1 MSKCVFYPL
10 KAPRINTTC
19 YTLQGLNTLHGVTVE
34 YQGRCLL
41 QNTHTCRTNPTVTMR
56 VMASFLILACQ
67 CGATGMFV
75 RGVHTAR
82 SIKMSLINACKSSP
96 VFHYTSLSSLLVLV
110 YAQGRG
116 MQQSC
121 HRYLGFSAWRWRAAV

>member
-1 MSKCVFYPL
+1 
-10 KAPRINTTC
+10 
-19 YTLQGLNTLHGVTVE
+19 
-34 YQGRCLL
+34 
-41 QNTHTCRTNPTVTMR
+41 MR

-110 YAQGRG
+110 YAQGRSSHVTDIWVSVRG
-116 MQQSC
+116 GGELLSR
-121 HRYLGFSAWRWRAAV
+121 HRESDPNVADYCWLSESTWSL